1 MRFSSFSHHSTGF
14 DVRWGT
20 SFRPNPISIDFEMTH
35 EWRKSS
41 FLSQLVY
48 SPNLTGGCRATP
60 SDLRIG
66 LLVGL
71 LEWQAAN
78 SNDLKIKKREE
89 KNKKQHKW
97 YCLLLLLFG
106 VTNGQKL
113 FQMTEKWKNVKNIFR
128 QIWTKT
134 TGVAKMVLNDELT
147 SKWDIPWKRLM
158 GKLLHSG
165 RMILVILASSVLFGR
180 FSKAL
185 RMTEGGKKIWM
196 MTVSRESFGLVRHHS
211 YIVWRSF
218 YQFQVIPTHIWNEL
232 SKSFLS
238 FRDNKWV
245 SDDTFFYFFLISPK
259 ISVRHSD
266 ISFPS
271 FIPSFYRRMM
281 NTVIQIDG
289 MTKKKKKKKKS

>member
-1 MRFSSFSHHSTGF
+1 MGFRIYVASNQGEDIKGSERSSNRNPIVSYSTRIPSALTRSIENEVKMRYSSFSHHSTGF

-20 SFRPNPISIDFEMTH
+20 SFIPNPISIDFEMTH

-134 TGVAKMVLNDELT
+134 TGIAKMVWNDELT
-147 SKWDIPWKRLM
+147 SKWDIPWLTDW
-158 GKLLHSG
+158 L
-165 RMILVILASSVLFGR
+165 
-180 FSKAL
+180 
-185 RMTEGGKKIWM
+185 T
-196 MTVSRESFGLVRHHS
+196 
-211 YIVWRSF
+211 
-218 YQFQVIPTHIWNEL
+218 
-232 SKSFLS
+232 
-238 FRDNKWV
+238 D
-245 SDDTFFYFFLISPK
+245 
-259 ISVRHSD
+259 
-266 ISFPS
+266 
-271 FIPSFYRRMM
+271 
-281 NTVIQIDG
+281 
-289 MTKKKKKKKKS
+289 

>member
-1 MRFSSFSHHSTGF
+1 MQFSSFSHHSTGF

-147 SKWDIPWKRLM
+147 SKWDIPWKDTWVSYSTRV
-158 GKLLHSG
+158 GWYSSFSPHPFFSDASRKRWEWPREVRKYEWWPCPGNPSVSFD
-165 RMILVILASSVLFGR
+165 IILASFEGHSINFRSFLRTFGMSWVNHSYHLETTNEYRMTPFFIFSSFHRRFLFGI
-180 FSKAL
+180 L
-185 RMTEGGKKIWM
+185 I
-196 MTVSRESFGLVRHHS
+196 SRSHHS
-211 YIVWRSF
+211 Y
-218 YQFQVIPTHIWNEL
+218 
-232 SKSFLS
+232 
-238 FRDNKWV
+238 
-245 SDDTFFYFFLISPK
+245 
-259 ISVRHSD
+259 RHSTEEWW
-266 ISFPS
+266 
-271 FIPSFYRRMM
+271 IPSFKLMEWP
-281 NTVIQIDG
+281 
-289 MTKKKKKKKKS
+289 KKKIK